1 MALEVLA
8 ALVIGG
14 IIFIIFMVHVTGR
27 WVKRDEPDTGT
38 ALIEFNRVYP
48 TEAIRS
54 VVNTTDGRAHFYRL
68 HGGKTGFLQ
77 EMGHH
82 SVARLIE
89 AGSIHVAPTDN
100 TKALRIDFREA
111 GFPGGVYQFAS
122 EEDAAEVSLWLCGTF
137 AMAAH
142 DGEPQET

>member
-27 WVKRDEPDTGT
+27 WVKRDDPDTGT

-48 TEAIRS
+48 GEAIRS
-54 VVNTTDGRAHFYRL
+54 VVHTTDSRAHFYRL

-100 TKALRIDFREA
+100 AKSLKIDR
-111 GFPGGVYQFAS
+111 GGVS
-122 EEDAAEVSLWLCGTF
+122 RRRLSLRVGGGRGGGLTLAVRHVCHGS
-137 AMAAH
+137 
-142 DGEPQET
+142 P